1 MNFNL
6 WFFSGKKL
14 YSPDVFNGSR
24 GRGRESETSSPQ
36 KEGVFHWCLELLA
49 LVSFII
55 VFMFL
60 ENILPYSLNV
70 GLNAPTGVWSTRLL
84 PWHTHTHTHTHTHL
98 GTPLLCSLAVSK
110 RKCLLM
116 VFSTHSD
123 WLWILFMNLTFLTGI

>member
-60 ENILPYSLNV
+60 LENILPFSLNA
-70 GLNAPTGVWSTRLL
+70 GLTAPTGVRSTRLL
-84 PWHTHTHTHTHTHL
+84 PWPPHTH
-98 GTPLLCSLAVSK
+98 SLVHH
-110 RKCLLM
+110 CC
-116 VFSTHSD
+116 VV
-123 WLWILFMNLTFLTGI
+123 WLWAREMFANGFLNTLWLTVNTFHESDFF